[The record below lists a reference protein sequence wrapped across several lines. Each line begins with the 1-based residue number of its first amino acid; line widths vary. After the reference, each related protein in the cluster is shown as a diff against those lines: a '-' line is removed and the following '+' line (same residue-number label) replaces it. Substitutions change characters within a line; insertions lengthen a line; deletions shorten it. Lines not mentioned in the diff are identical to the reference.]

1 MLHSSFSWGSLTFII
16 ILRCHRLIITHFDWL
31 SFIYLVLC
39 CRLTLLLSLCL
50 SLTCCL
56 LSHLSLAVS
65 LYLWLP
71 LSCWFALG
79 SSLILSPLLTFL
91 SSRAFVVLITC
102 GSFMTM
108 PPTRSSLSLYSML
121 YIYVYI
127 SVYVCVCLCLCVLCK
142 AMQIWRVW
150 QFPIMAS
157 RLVSSSPS
165 SSSLLL
171 LVDWLLSALPLSSL
185 SALLRW
191 LSSAHILRLL
201 LHGLCKWKRGKWK
214 WKEEAERKE
223 KAAY

>member
-1 MLHSSFSWGSLTFII
+1 MLPSL
-16 ILRCHRLIITHFDWL
+16 
-31 SFIYLVLC
+31 S
-39 CRLTLLLSLCL
+39 LTLLLSLCL

-121 YIYVYI
+121 YICIYI
-127 SVYVCVCLCLCVLCK
+127 CICVRLSVSVC
-142 AMQIWRVW
+142 AMQSYANLTSLTVSNNGI
-150 QFPIMAS
+150 AS
-157 RLVSSSPS
+157 RLLFLLHQLL
-165 SSSLLL
+165 LLL

>member
-16 ILRCHRLIITHFDWL
+16 ILRRHRLIITHFDWL

-39 CRLTLLLSLCL
+39 CRLSLTLLLSLCL

-108 PPTRSSLSLYSML
+108 PPARSSLSLYSML
-121 YIYVYI
+121 YIYLYMCA
-127 SVYVCVCLCLCVLCK
+127 SVCVCVCYAKLCK
-142 AMQIWRVW
+142 SDEFDSFQ
-150 QFPIMAS
+150 
-157 RLVSSSPS
+157 
-165 SSSLLL
+165 
-171 LVDWLLSALPLSSL
+171 
-185 SALLRW
+185 
-191 LSSAHILRLL
+191 
-201 LHGLCKWKRGKWK
+201 
-214 WKEEAERKE
+214 
-223 KAAY
+223 

>member
-1 MLHSSFSWGSLTFII
+1 MLPSL
-16 ILRCHRLIITHFDWL
+16 
-31 SFIYLVLC
+31 S
-39 CRLTLLLSLCL
+39 LTLLLSLCL

-121 YIYVYI
+121 YIYLYI

-157 RLVSSSPS
+157 RLVSSSS
-165 SSSLLL
+165 SSSSFSFSSTGFCQLYRFLRFLLCC
-171 LVDWLLSALPLSSL
+171 VDYPRLTFCACSCMGSANEKGGNGNG
-185 SALLRW
+185 R
-191 LSSAHILRLL
+191 
-201 LHGLCKWKRGKWK
+201 KKQ
-214 WKEEAERKE
+214 KE
-223 KAAY
+223 KKKQLISFGLI